1 MYCTHRRPLKTAV
14 RAIIHNVRILTVM
27 VMVAGA
33 FGTFEMF
40 GGVVRASEVMAS
52 EKTPDEVTA
61 TAMTGA
67 AMTPGCSASGVER
80 RELRVRLVPHKGV
93 DASMREVVQEEV
105 AELWRPYGIDIVWED
120 AWMEGTP
127 RDKPELFV
135 FFVDRE
141 LENLRGGAT
150 PVAWI
155 LFMGGTPRELVNVSI
170 PAARRL
176 MNETA
181 WHNDRPIRLAPVSA
195 QERLLGRM
203 IGRAVAHEVGHYLL
217 ASSKH
222 AGTGLMKPLIT
233 PAEFVREG
241 RKHLKLVQDDVRALR
256 TARLAGCQQL
266 TVSR

>member
-1 MYCTHRRPLKTAV
+1 MYCTHRRPLETAV

-33 FGTFEMF
+33 FGTFDMF
-40 GGVVRASEVMAS
+40 GGAVRASEVTAS
-52 EKTPDEVTA
+52 EKAAGDVTVVDATA
-61 TAMTGA
+61 TGMTA
-67 AMTPGCSASGVER
+67 GCSASGVER
-80 RELRVRLVPHKGV
+80 RQLRVRLVPARGV
-93 DASMREVVQEEV
+93 DATMREVVQEEV

-120 AWMEGTP
+120 AWTEGTP
-127 RDKPELFV
+127 HDKPELFV

-155 LFMGGTPRELVNVSI
+155 LFVEGTPREMINVSM

-241 RKHLKLVQDDVRALR
+241 RKHLKLVRDDVRALR
-256 TARLAGCQQL
+256 TARLANCQL